1 MRIIKTGEVWKIES
15 TYAELGAV
23 KAVKVN
29 GAGAWWHGL
38 PCSRPKC
45 PACAAGLGKTW
56 WTADANVAAA
66 FGFAAEDESTR
77 RGLEAIVATRRDAID
92 ASRATSADLEI
103 PCPDGLAYMPFQKAG
118 IAYALKRA
126 NVLIGD
132 EMGTGKSIQTCG
144 ILNMLP
150 YPERRSVLVV
160 CPASLRINWKR
171 ELEKW
176 LVETTSIGVVE
187 GSKWPDGSPD
197 IIIINYDVLV
207 RHLDT
212 LTARRW
218 DVLVMDEC
226 FPAGTMVQTP
236 TGYRRIEDM
245 RPGDRV
251 VSAVG
256 EDRVVA
262 VSTRNAQRLLRVGFS
277 DGTNVVCTQNHPFLT
292 ASGWVRA
299 MDLSRKHCMITG
311 HEAMR
316 ILRQPVRRQ
325 WRKKKEPFLRDIL
338 RSEMADATAWNT
350 GEDLHTRIQRGAN
363 KATQGRSRK
372 APRVG
377 DGVKYPDER
386 AQSNGEPR
394 YARSQPGGIAS
405 DRAQAADPGW
415 ERARPN
421 GPGIEDYGCYP
432 GPSMESRG
440 ENRRT
445 EGDGLSNVLQGGLSD
460 PGPEVSYRSGRIQPR
475 GASQAGGGQKEG
487 CLPHRPRVVS
497 VEVLEQDDPGKAS
510 GGGGGYQVFNL
521 QVERHPSYVVNGL
534 LVHNCH
540 ACKNPKA
547 QRTKAVLLIQ
557 AKRRVALTGT
567 PILNRPIEFW
577 TLAHMLAPAEF
588 PSWKRYVDRYCA
600 PEVVYTPRGPVTTYT
615 GASNLEELQARARG
629 SFLIRRLRSEVL
641 KELPGKR
648 RQIIPLPWNGAAP
661 VVRRMNEEWGS
672 REERLA
678 SLKVAALG
686 APNEEEY
693 KAAVKALAD
702 AEKIA
707 FEEISAARKALA
719 LAKVPKVIEHSIEL
733 LEDGVRKLVI
743 FGHHK
748 EVISRIVDGLKAY
761 NPVVLVGDTSMDDR
775 QAAVDAFQTD
785 PNVRVFVGSIRAA
798 GVGLTLTAASTMVY
812 AELDWTPGIVSQ
824 SEDRCVRIGQKE
836 MVLIQHL
843 VFDDSLDS
851 HLAKVLVEKQEVID
865 RALDVPV
872 DLPELAPLADTPV
885 PAKATGSRAV
895 PTVSPELR
903 DAVHEALA
911 FLAAHCDGARTQDG
925 MGFNRHD
932 AAFGRQLSLV
942 SELTDRQFFAAQKLI
957 RKYRGQL
964 GESLAHRAGVAQKEE

>member
-1 MRIIKTGEVWKIES
+1 VRILKTGQVWKIES
-15 TYAELGAV
+15 SYQELDKV

-38 PCSRPKC
+38 PCSRPRC
-45 PACAAGLGKTW
+45 GACAAGLGKTW
-56 WTADANVAAA
+56 WTSDPQVAAA
-66 FGFAAEDESTR
+66 FGFAAEDDATR
-77 RGLEAIVATRRDAID
+77 RGLEAIVGARREAID
-92 ASRATSADLEI
+92 ASRATEADLEI
-103 PCPDGLAYMPFQKAG
+103 PCPPGLAYMPFQKAG

-150 YPERRSVLVV
+150 YPEKRSVLVV

-176 LVETTSIGVVE
+176 LVEATSIGVVE
-187 GSKWPDGSPD
+187 GSKWPEGSPD
-197 IIIINYDVLV
+197 IVIINYDVLV

-212 LTARRW
+212 LTARQW
-218 DVLVMDEC
+218 DVMVLDE
-226 FPAGTMVQTP
+226 
-236 TGYRRIEDM
+236 
-245 RPGDRV
+245 
-251 VSAVG
+251 
-256 EDRVVA
+256 
-262 VSTRNAQRLLRVGFS
+262 
-277 DGTNVVCTQNHPFLT
+277 
-292 ASGWVRA
+292 
-299 MDLSRKHCMITG
+299 
-311 HEAMR
+311 
-316 ILRQPVRRQ
+316 
-325 WRKKKEPFLRDIL
+325 
-338 RSEMADATAWNT
+338 
-350 GEDLHTRIQRGAN
+350 
-363 KATQGRSRK
+363 
-372 APRVG
+372 
-377 DGVKYPDER
+377 
-386 AQSNGEPR
+386 
-394 YARSQPGGIAS
+394 
-405 DRAQAADPGW
+405 
-415 ERARPN
+415 
-421 GPGIEDYGCYP
+421 
-432 GPSMESRG
+432 
-440 ENRRT
+440 
-445 EGDGLSNVLQGGLSD
+445 
-460 PGPEVSYRSGRIQPR
+460 
-475 GASQAGGGQKEG
+475 
-487 CLPHRPRVVS
+487 
-497 VEVLEQDDPGKAS
+497 
-510 GGGGGYQVFNL
+510 
-521 QVERHPSYVVNGL
+521 
-534 LVHNCH
+534 CH

-547 QRTKAVLLIQ
+547 QRTKAVLLIR

-615 GASNLEELQARARG
+615 GAANLEELQIRSRG

-641 KELPGKR
+641 RELPGKR
-648 RQIIPLPWNGAAP
+648 RQIIPLPWNGAAS
-661 VVRRMNEEWGS
+661 VVRHMNEEWES

-719 LAKVPKVIEHSIEL
+719 LAKVPKVIEHATEL

-775 QAAVDAFQTD
+775 QAAVDSFQTD
-785 PNVRVFVGSIRAA
+785 PDVRVFVGSIRAA

-872 DLPELAPLADTPV
+872 DLPELAPLADAPV
-885 PAKATGSRAV
+885 KATGSRAV
-895 PTVSPELR
+895 PTVSPDLR
-903 DAVHEALA
+903 AAVHEALA

-932 AAFGRQLSLV
+932 AAFGRQLALLST
-942 SELTDRQFFAAQKLI
+942 LTDRQAIAGKSLLK
-957 RKYRGQL
+957 KYRAQL
-964 GESLAHRAGVAQKEE
+964 GAELAARAGVAGKEE

>member
-1 MRIIKTGEVWKIES
+1 VRILKTGAVWKIES
-15 TYAELGAV
+15 SFQELDKV

-38 PCSRPKC
+38 PCSRPRC
-45 PACAAGLGKTW
+45 GACAAGLGKTW
-56 WTADANVAAA
+56 WTSDPQVAAA
-66 FGFAAEDESTR
+66 FGFAAEDDATR
-77 RGLEAIVATRRDAID
+77 RGLEAIVGARREAID
-92 ASRATSADLEI
+92 ASRATEADLEI
-103 PCPDGLAYMPFQKAG
+103 PCPPGLAYMPFQKAG

-150 YPERRSVLVV
+150 YPEKRSVLVV

-176 LVETTSIGVVE
+176 LVEATSIGVVE
-187 GSKWPDGSPD
+187 GSKWPEGSPD
-197 IIIINYDVLV
+197 IVIINYDVLV

-212 LTARRW
+212 LTARQW
-218 DVLVMDEC
+218 DVMVLDE
-226 FPAGTMVQTP
+226 
-236 TGYRRIEDM
+236 
-245 RPGDRV
+245 
-251 VSAVG
+251 
-256 EDRVVA
+256 
-262 VSTRNAQRLLRVGFS
+262 
-277 DGTNVVCTQNHPFLT
+277 
-292 ASGWVRA
+292 
-299 MDLSRKHCMITG
+299 
-311 HEAMR
+311 
-316 ILRQPVRRQ
+316 
-325 WRKKKEPFLRDIL
+325 
-338 RSEMADATAWNT
+338 
-350 GEDLHTRIQRGAN
+350 
-363 KATQGRSRK
+363 
-372 APRVG
+372 
-377 DGVKYPDER
+377 
-386 AQSNGEPR
+386 
-394 YARSQPGGIAS
+394 
-405 DRAQAADPGW
+405 
-415 ERARPN
+415 
-421 GPGIEDYGCYP
+421 
-432 GPSMESRG
+432 
-440 ENRRT
+440 
-445 EGDGLSNVLQGGLSD
+445 
-460 PGPEVSYRSGRIQPR
+460 
-475 GASQAGGGQKEG
+475 
-487 CLPHRPRVVS
+487 
-497 VEVLEQDDPGKAS
+497 
-510 GGGGGYQVFNL
+510 
-521 QVERHPSYVVNGL
+521 
-534 LVHNCH
+534 CH

-547 QRTKAVLLIQ
+547 QRTKAVLLIR

-615 GASNLEELQARARG
+615 GAANLEELQIRSRG

-641 KELPGKR
+641 RELPGKR
-648 RQIIPLPWNGAAP
+648 RQIIPLPWNGAAS
-661 VVRRMNEEWGS
+661 VVRHMNEEWES

-719 LAKVPKVIEHSIEL
+719 LAKVPKVIGHATEL

-748 EVISRIVDGLKAY
+748 EVISQIVDGLKAY

-775 QAAVDAFQTD
+775 QAAVDSFQTD
-785 PNVRVFVGSIRAA
+785 PDVRVFVGSIRAA

-851 HLAKVLVEKQEVID
+851 HLAKVLVEKQEIID

-872 DLPELAPLADTPV
+872 DLPELAALAADPL
-885 PAKATGSRAV
+885 PAKVSVPRAF
-895 PTVSPELR
+895 PSVSPDLR
-903 DAVHEALA
+903 AAVHEALA
-911 FLAAHCDGARTQDG
+911 FLAACCDGAQTKDG
-925 MGFNRHD
+925 MGFDRHD

-942 SELTDRQFFAAQKLI
+942 SELTDRQALAGQRVI
-957 RKYRGQL
+957 RKYRAQL
-964 GESLAHRAGVAQKEE
+964 GPELAARAGVAGKEE